1 MKFLQRPAWLSIRA
15 ELFFLIL
22 LAGLVFC
29 GVPLMLGHIGFS
41 WDGLNHHIYLGWS
54 AEHERFGRDIQ
65 AAGTQVYQFP
75 YLYWLP
81 YRLME
86 ANIDG
91 ALAGA
96 IINTQYLLSVPAV
109 WLICKAG
116 MPQDTV
122 FDQLCRVIGS
132 ILAFASCVSL
142 SFLDTTAN
150 DWIAAIP
157 MLWAVAFTVLP
168 SEDTQNQA
176 QTSKINGLSKFIAAG
191 FFVGMAVSFKLSN
204 GPLSIVF
211 PACWMYFA
219 SGGLVK
225 KSMYT
230 ICACLS
236 VLLGFV
242 VVYGYW
248 GAILWH
254 YFGNPIY
261 PYYDDFFEPA
271 RHIFGWQP

>member
-1 MKFLQRPAWLSIRA
+1 MKFLHRSAWLSTRVEI
-15 ELFFLIL
+15 LFLMV
-22 LAGLVFC
+22 LAALAFC
-29 GVPLMLGHIGFS
+29 GIPLMLGHIGFS

-54 AEHERFGRDIQ
+54 AEHERFARDIQ

-81 YRLME
+81 YRLMQ
-86 ANIDG
+86 ADIDG

-96 IINTQYLLSVPAV
+96 IINAQYLLSVPAV

-116 MPQDTV
+116 IPQNTV
-122 FDQLCRVIGS
+122 FDQLCRVFACV
-132 ILAFASCVSL
+132 LAFTSCVPL

-150 DWIAAIP
+150 DWVAAIP
-157 MLWAVAFTVLP
+157 MLWAVAFTLLP
-168 SEDTQNQA
+168 TRFTSNQVA
-176 QTSKINGLSKFIAAG
+176 ISKYFELSKFIIAG
-191 FFVGMAVSFKLSN
+191 LFVGMAVAFKLSN
-204 GPLSIVF
+204 GPLSVVF
-211 PACWMYFA
+211 PAFWMYVA

-225 KSMYT
+225 KSIYT

-248 GAILWH
+248 GAVLWH

-271 RHIFGWQP
+271 RHVFGWRP

>member
-1 MKFLQRPAWLSIRA
+1 MKVLYRSAWLSTRGEI
-15 ELFFLIL
+15 LFLMV

-81 YRLME
+81 YRLMH
-86 ANIDG
+86 ADING

-96 IINTQYLLSVPAV
+96 IINIQYLLSVPAV

-116 MPQDTV
+116 MPQNTV
-122 FDQLCRVIGS
+122 FDQFCRILGS
-132 ILAFASCVSL
+132 ILAFTSCVSL

-150 DWIAAIP
+150 DWVAAIP

-168 SEDTQNQA
+168 TRSTQDQVG
-176 QTSKINGLSKFIAAG
+176 TPKIIDLTKFIVAG
-191 FFVGMAVSFKLSN
+191 FFVGMAVAFKLSN

-211 PACWMYFA
+211 PVFWMYVA
-219 SGGLVK
+219 PGSLVR
-225 KSMYT
+225 KSMYM

-236 VLLGFV
+236 VLFGFLV
-242 VVYGYW
+242 IYGYW
-248 GAILWH
+248 GSVLWQ

-261 PYYDDFFEPA
+261 PYYDNLFETA
-271 RHIFGWQP
+271 RRVFGWQP